1 MDDRLDLIVSQDLLD
16 ERAVSQV
23 SFNQGSPAHGPAVPF
38 AEIIQHHRLMT
49 SGREDLRRV
58 AANVARPARDEDPHQ
73 RLCR

>member
-23 SFNQGSPAHGPAVPF
+23 SFNQGSPADGPTVPF
-38 AEIIQHHRLMT
+38 AEIIQHYRLMT
-49 SGREDLRRV
+49 SDREDLRRV
-58 AANVARPARDEDPHQ
+58 AANEARPARDEDPHQ